1 MRAATA
7 VTAPPPPAAKKPDRE
22 GIIAILQDQPTLDRV
37 QGSIRDLQLDD
48 ELTLEPTLESALRK
62 IREGSAPRILV
73 LDLSESTS
81 PIAELSAARSVGGSD
96 LKVLAL
102 GTVNDVSLFRD
113 LLAAGASDYLVK
125 PLSREALA
133 LGLQKQTGTTS
144 GGPGSGEA
152 RAGPGRRSHERSS
165 RTWRYCQAPV
175 PPGPR
180 RCPR

>member
-1 MRAATA
+1 H
-7 VTAPPPPAAKKPDRE
+7 
-22 GIIAILQDQPTLDRV
+22 
-37 QGSIRDLQLDD
+37 GSLRDLQSDD

-133 LGLQKQTGTTS
+133 LGLEKQKTTTS
-144 GGPGSGEA
+144 PSGLGQIIA
-152 RAGPGRRSHERSS
+152 
-165 RTWRYCQAPV
+165 
-175 PPGPR
+175 
-180 RCPR
+180 